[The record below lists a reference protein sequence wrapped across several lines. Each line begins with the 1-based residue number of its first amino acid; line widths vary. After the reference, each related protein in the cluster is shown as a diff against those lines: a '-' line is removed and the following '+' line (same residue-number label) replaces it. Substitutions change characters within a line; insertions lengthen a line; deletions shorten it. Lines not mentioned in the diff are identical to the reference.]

1 MRRFAELYWRLDA
14 TTGVNEKLAAL
25 RDYFSAAPP
34 EDAVCALHVLSGGRQ
49 SRAVPTTLLRRWA
62 AEEAGIPDWLL
73 EECYA
78 QVGDLAETLALVLP
92 PTADETGGMGIGL
105 AECLATTIH
114 PLRGAS
120 DEERRGIV
128 RAAWRTLATRER
140 IVWHKLLTGGCRVGV
155 SRTLVARALAEV
167 AGIEPALMAHRLT
180 GPPITTA
187 EEFCRLLRNEPTEA
201 DARRPYPFC
210 LATALDP
217 EAGEDETG
225 GSAARLGA
233 VSDWQ
238 AEWKWDGMRA
248 QLVRRG
254 DGITIW
260 SRGEELVNDS
270 FPEIVQAAATLPDS
284 AVLDGELIAV
294 RDGRLLGFA
303 ALSRRSGRRTV
314 TRKLLADVPCVFVAY
329 DLLEL
334 AGEDMRRL
342 PLVERRSRLE
352 RIVAQP
358 FDPLPDQ
365 LPNPAAAEPPPL
377 PLFAPAEAA
386 AGPAVLCLSPI
397 VEADSW
403 ESLAAIRGTSRQRGV
418 EGLMLKRRASPYG
431 TGRARGDWWKWKIEP
446 LEIDAVLLAAQA
458 GHGRRA
464 GLHTDYTLGVW
475 HEGRLVTVAKA
486 YSGLSDAEIVE
497 VDRIVRSTTR
507 ERHGPVRVVEPTL
520 VFQLAFEGVAR
531 STRHKAGLAVRFP
544 RIARWRRD
552 KEPADAAALGDL
564 RRMIEEPAAR
574 EGRP

>member
-1 MRRFAELYWRLDA
+1 
-14 TTGVNEKLAAL
+14 
-25 RDYFSAAPP
+25 
-34 EDAVCALHVLSGGRQ
+34 
-49 SRAVPTTLLRRWA
+49 
-62 AEEAGIPDWLL
+62 
-73 EECYA
+73 
-78 QVGDLAETLALVLP
+78 
-92 PTADETGGMGIGL
+92 
-105 AECLATTIH
+105 
-114 PLRGAS
+114 
-120 DEERRGIV
+120 
-128 RAAWRTLATRER
+128 
-140 IVWHKLLTGGCRVGV
+140 
-155 SRTLVARALAEV
+155 
-167 AGIEPALMAHRLT
+167 
-180 GPPITTA
+180 
-187 EEFCRLLRNEPTEA
+187 
-201 DARRPYPFC
+201 
-210 LATALDP
+210 
-217 EAGEDETG
+217 
-225 GSAARLGA
+225 
-233 VSDWQ
+233 
-238 AEWKWDGMRA
+238 
-248 QLVRRG
+248 
-254 DGITIW
+254 
-260 SRGEELVNDS
+260 
-270 FPEIVQAAATLPDS
+270 
-284 AVLDGELIAV
+284 
-294 RDGRLLGFA
+294 
-303 ALSRRSGRRTV
+303 
-314 TRKLLADVPCVFVAY
+314 
-329 DLLEL
+329 
-334 AGEDMRRL
+334 MRRL

-431 TGRARGDWWKWKIEP
+431 TGRARGEWWKWKIEP